1 MTMHTTQFSYLI
13 ENYSIDQLYNW
24 FLEKP
29 KVAQFAIFDL
39 HKNIYNAW
47 PEYIADSILEKLD
60 KVMYRIE
67 VLFDSDDF
75 QLEHWL
81 GVDTDGEHIMTD
93 QYFLIQGL
101 IKNYKLTN
109 YYV

>member
-1 MTMHTTQFSYLI
+1 MYATQFSYLI
-13 ENYSIDQLYNW
+13 DNQTEDQLFNW

-29 KVAQFAIFDL
+29 EVAKFAIPDL
-39 HKNIYNAW
+39 HKNIYNLW
-47 PEYIADSILEKLD
+47 PEAIADSLLEKLN

-75 QLEHWL
+75 QVDNWL
-81 GVDTDGEHIMTD
+81 SVDIDGEHIMSD
-93 QYFLIQGL
+93 QYFSIQNL